1 MVLNLKKGI
10 GWMKKG
16 RLGSGGKNGSWKRE
30 VIMSNL
36 KGFGKSDELK
46 GWERLRGR
54 KSGSE
59 TASRQLNTRPWG
71 QVEEFH

>member
-1 MVLNLKKGI
+1 
-10 GWMKKG
+10 MKKG

-36 KGFGKSDELK
+36 KGFGRSDELK

-54 KSGSE
+54 KSAVRLPAG
-59 TASRQLNTRPWG
+59 N
-71 QVEEFH
+71 

>member
-1 MVLNLKKGI
+1 MSHAFWLS
-10 GWMKKG
+10 
-16 RLGSGGKNGSWKRE
+16 LGSANGKSWQGTGGSWKRE

-36 KGFGKSDELK
+36 KGFSKSDELK

-59 TASRQLNTRPWG
+59 TASRKLNTRTWG